1 MVNLWWVHVIVT
13 PSSLTNNWG
22 YKDTGTCITWL
33 GITDFIE
40 VSELMKEEEKHRLSD
55 NFYDEFGNTIES
67 LSANIYQLNRQIVN
81 FNNEMKNLKK
91 EPRFAYKLKPQF
103 QDFFESSNEPF
114 LGFDNP
120 LNEHPE
126 YHTAKE
132 WQRVDDD
139 IKNMYKKVEE
149 K

>member
-1 MVNLWWVHVIVT
+1 MFINI
-13 PSSLTNNWG
+13 N
-22 YKDTGTCITWL
+22 K
-33 GITDFIE
+33 TDFPKLYKRLFKNAPTRNNLFQLEFARAWANPDLIE
-40 VSELMKEEEKHRLSD
+40 V
-55 NFYDEFGNTIES
+55 
-67 LSANIYQLNRQIVN
+67 
-81 FNNEMKNLKK
+81 K
-91 EPRFAYKLKPQF
+91 EPRFAYELKPQF